1 MYHSLLLSGELN
13 VSFSPLVRRV
23 ICIILS
29 SCKESYM
36 YHYSQKRYFTI
47 CIIFFSCHRLSLT
60 PHLIAYS
67 SYSCMSRP
75 TKNMTTLRSYK
86 KQLYGYHIS
95 GPMSGCLMFWSVEDV
110 AHISSVG
117 SAERDNVIVI
127 YANIRHIS
135 QQHHS
140 FFVSC
145 TILNFVSNYI
155 YKGLHFCLGEA

>member
-1 MYHSLLLSGELN
+1 MYHSLLLSGELY

-23 ICIILS
+23 ICIIIL
-29 SCKESYM
+29 
-36 YHYSQKRYFTI
+36 KRYFTI

-117 SAERDNVIVI
+117 SAERDNVIVLFAT
-127 YANIRHIS
+127 YDTLATNTNSTHLLF
-135 QQHHS
+135 HVL
-140 FFVSC
+140 F
-145 TILNFVSNYI
+145 
-155 YKGLHFCLGEA
+155 

>member
-1 MYHSLLLSGELN
+1 MSRSKGFSHQLQIMCI

-117 SAERDNVIVI
+117 SAERDNVIVLFAT
-127 YANIRHIS
+127 YDTLANNTNSTHLLF
-135 QQHHS
+135 HVL
-140 FFVSC
+140 F
-145 TILNFVSNYI
+145 
-155 YKGLHFCLGEA
+155 

>member
-1 MYHSLLLSGELN
+1 MYHSLLLSGELY

-29 SCKESYM
+29 SCQESYM

-117 SAERDNVIVI
+117 SAERDNVIVLFAT
-127 YANIRHIS
+127 YDTLANN
-135 QQHHS
+135 
-140 FFVSC
+140 
-145 TILNFVSNYI
+145 TT
-155 YKGLHFCLGEA
+155 HFLYHVLF